1 MTTRTTPEFARAA
14 VAAPHPAATAA
25 GQAVLE
31 AGGNAIEAMLAV
43 AATIAVV
50 YPHMNGIGGDNFWV
64 IREPSGRVRTIE
76 AVGFAGKHATIDRY
90 KTLGLA
96 AIPVRG
102 PQAALTV
109 PGVVGGWSMAKAMA
123 EENGGRLP
131 RDMLL
136 DHAIRAAGEG
146 HAIGASEARYVLKDE
161 ETLLANPF
169 FKETYYKDGNKPPEG
184 WIRKLPALANTL
196 RQIADAGY
204 DDAYRGDIAREM
216 ATDLASIG
224 SAVTREDL
232 AAFKPFER
240 TPLKAKLKDATIYMP
255 PPPSQGLGAQLM
267 LGIFDQLPT
276 EMHENADHIHRFVE
290 AVKRANRIRDKVVT
304 EQDRLQENPQEYL
317 TTARFQREA
326 ARIDLRQAAPWPL
339 PPEDDGDTVWCG
351 AIDANG
357 MAVSLIQ
364 SIFWEYGSGCVLPKT
379 GILMQN
385 RGLGLSLDPLSLN
398 ALKPGRRPFHT
409 LHAPMAVFDDG
420 RIASYGSMG
429 GEVQSQITSQNFLR
443 FARFGMAPTD
453 ALHAPRF
460 HFGRAWGAD
469 RATLKVE
476 NRFDSSILDALRRKG
491 HDVEVNAKDYAD
503 SFGHAG
509 ILVRDTNGRI
519 RADHDPRADGDAK
532 GM

>member
-1 MTTRTTPEFARAA
+1 MSARVTPEFSRAA
-14 VAAPHPAATAA
+14 VAAPHPAAAAA

-31 AGGNAIEAMLAV
+31 AGGNALEAMLAV

-50 YPHMNGIGGDNFWV
+50 YPHMNGIGGDNFWI
-64 IREPSGRVRTIE
+64 IREPSGRVRAIE

-90 KTLGLA
+90 KALGLNT
-96 AIPVRG
+96 IPVRG

-123 EENGGRLP
+123 EENGGKLP

-136 DHAIRAAGEG
+136 HHAIAAARDG
-146 HAIGASEARYVLKDE
+146 HAVGASEARYAVKEEAAVLGI
-161 ETLLANPF
+161 PF
-169 FKETYYKDGNKPPEG
+169 FKETYFKDGEKPPEG
-184 WIRKLPALANTL
+184 WMRKLPALAATL
-196 RQIADAGY
+196 QQISDVGY
-204 DDAYRGDIAREM
+204 DDLYRGDIAREM
-216 ATDLASIG
+216 ARDLESIG

-240 TPLKAKLKDATIYMP
+240 TPLKAELSDSTIYMP

-267 LGIFDQLPT
+267 LGILDQISVQNS
-276 EMHENADHIHRFVE
+276 ENAAHIHAFVE

-304 EQDRLQENPQEYL
+304 EQDRLREDPQAYL
-317 TTARFQREA
+317 TRDRFQREA
-326 ARIDLRQAAPWPL
+326 ARIDLSRAAPWPL

-351 AIDANG
+351 AIDSNG

-385 RGLGLSLDPLSLN
+385 RGLGLSLDPSSLN

-409 LHAPMAVFDDG
+409 LHAPMAIFDDG
-420 RIASYGSMG
+420 RICSYGSMG

-443 FARFGMAPTD
+443 YARLGMAPTD

-460 HFGRAWGAD
+460 HFGRAFGAD

-476 NRFDSSILDALRRKG
+476 NRLDGAILETLRRMG
-491 HDVEVNAKDYAD
+491 HDIEVNAKPYAD
-503 SFGHAG
+503 SFGHG
-509 ILVRDTNGRI
+509 GMLVRHPNGRI
-519 RADHDPRADGDAK
+519 QADHDPRADGGAK
-532 GM
+532 GI